1 MTIENLQG
9 KNWFVP
15 NADIFYKKSEN
26 VAADTAKLIAEGNV
40 IAWFQ
45 GGSEFGPRA
54 LGHRSILADP
64 RLVNMKDIINQ
75 KVKNR
80 QWFRPFAPSI
90 LSTEAA
96 NYFTLKDDSPFMLLV
111 AGVKEDKKYKIPAVI
126 HVDKTARVQ
135 TVTKENNGIYYDLIS
150 EFNKLTGIPLL
161 LNTSFNVVLEP
172 IVETPSDA
180 LACFLKTNIDYL
192 VINNFI
198 VEKVKEN

>member
-15 NADIFYKKSEN
+15 HADIKYEKSDN
-26 VAADTAKLIAEGNV
+26 IAKDAAKLIAKGNV

-54 LGHRSILADP
+54 LGNRSILADP
-64 RLVNMKDIINQ
+64 RSETIKDTINQ

-90 LSTEAA
+90 LKEEAG
-96 NYFTLKDDSPFMLLV
+96 NYFELCDDSPFMLLV
-111 AGVKEDKKYKIPAVI
+111 AKVKEDKKNLIPAVV
-126 HVDKTARVQ
+126 HVDNTARVQ
-135 TVTKENNGIYYDLIS
+135 TVTKQNNGIYYDLIY
-150 EFNKLTGIPLL
+150 EFDKITGIPVV

-172 IVETPSDA
+172 IVETPADA

-198 VEKVKEN
+198 VEKIKD

>member
-15 NADIFYKKSEN
+15 HADISYRETEN
-26 VAADTAKLIAEGNV
+26 PAKDTAQLIADGNV
-40 IAWFQ
+40 VGWFQ

-64 RLVNMKDIINQ
+64 RSHTMKDTINQ

-90 LSTEAA
+90 LAEEAS
-96 NYFTLKDDSPFMLLV
+96 NYFDLKDDSPFMLLV
-111 AGVKEDKKYKIPAVI
+111 AKVKEDKKHLIPAVV
-126 HVDKTARVQ
+126 HVDDTARVQ
-135 TVTKENNGIYYDLIS
+135 TVTKENNDIYYDLIN
-150 EFNKLTGIPLL
+150 EFYKITGVPVI
-161 LNTSFNVVLEP
+161 LNTSFNMVLEP
-172 IVETPSDA
+172 IVETPADA

-192 VINNFI
+192 IINNFI
-198 VEKVKEN
+198 VEKVK

>member
-15 NADIFYKKSEN
+15 HADIKYEKSDN
-26 VAADTAKLIAEGNV
+26 ISKDAAKLIADGNV
-40 IAWFQ
+40 IGWFQ

-64 RLVNMKDIINQ
+64 RSKTIKDTINQ

-80 QWFRPFAPSI
+80 QWFRPFAPSV
-90 LSTEAA
+90 LEEESAD
-96 NYFTLKDDSPFMLLV
+96 YFDLKDDSPFMLLV
-111 AGVKEDKKYKIPAVI
+111 AKVKEDKKDLIPAVV
-126 HVDKTARVQ
+126 HVDGTARVQ
-135 TVTKENNGIYYDLIS
+135 TVSKENNDIYYDLIK
-150 EFNKLTGIPLL
+150 EFYNLTGVPIV

-198 VEKVKEN
+198 VEKIKC